1 MPLPQ
6 TNTGRLDNRHENTTT
21 TASEE
26 HQRAASSTAAALSG
40 SGMTLQMHKLP
51 LKKGPSVEADHFS
64 LRTWIR
70 NAPWSQYFKDGCRLI
85 VKSPLNF
92 FIFFC
97 CLSVVVWGAFLVL
110 LMGNMV
116 KLQDNATQ
124 KLWIEIASQVLNGF
138 FTIANVPVHPKRFL
152 GFIRGVRIWRED
164 NSVRQQF
171 LDKFLAQQP
180 VADAE
185 TGRTEKDRTRELLEM
200 FDFYRCFPDYGRDR
214 IEALSLSPIPEYPP
228 AEASFGR
235 SRSTS
240 RAVAKVAVSR
250 SRSRS
255 KSSSRSKEPPSS
267 SATQEMEMMLWNH
280 GSSTN
285 NSNTLHPAVVVDM
298 ESPAMQPETAST
310 TATDNNT
317 ATATATVTATAL
329 ESPLVSPAEAKIRV
343 DISEDDLNELLSEET
358 HRVVQSIVLP
368 FLPFPLDMPTFSN
381 DANNVAD
388 MDAAREQDAPVQ
400 STESMA
406 QMEQGLG
413 VPPSNVRPPLTPHGG
428 LQRGSSFAT
437 LSRMTNKRASPR
449 TRARTMTMSMA
460 RDSDA
465 GTDPLLSK
473 RSTFVVHEQSPA
485 VSHRAQTVD
494 ESASMHSVDDRP
506 NASKGKESKEPPPLI
521 PMPRALTQEQMDWI
535 DGRQAR
541 LRRRQSR
548 LQKAWPWYNY
558 TMPTGIEPVDFFAPP
573 EKQPAM
579 LDGNWLRESTAG
591 NNEVARAHGHAD
603 SSAGGVILLS
613 SLPSDLVI
621 TPGRFCLIV
630 GSFNLNSMI
639 QEILCGFMWGVNY
652 LVRPGWVVGTGMAL
666 GCLAAIVPSVLI
678 MLHEH
683 AMSKVRVVATAEEAI
698 QDALDEKTLVKSP

>member
-1 MPLPQ
+1 MPRPQ
-6 TNTGRLDNRHENTTT
+6 TNAGGLDDSHENTTT
-21 TASEE
+21 TASDEY
-26 HQRAASSTAAALSG
+26 QTAACSTAAAPAVSG
-40 SGMTLQMHKLP
+40 TTLQMHKLP
-51 LKKGPSVEADHFS
+51 LKKGPPIEADHFS

-152 GFIRGVRIWRED
+152 GFIRGTRIWRED

-180 VADAE
+180 AADAE
-185 TGRTEKDRTRELLEM
+185 TGRTEKDQTRELLEM
-200 FDFYRCFPDYGRDR
+200 LDFYRCFPDYGRDR
-214 IEALSLSPIPEYPP
+214 IEVLPLTPIPEYSS
-228 AEASFGR
+228 AEASFRR

-240 RAVAKVAVSR
+240 RAVAKVVVSR

-255 KSSSRSKEPPSS
+255 KSRSQSKVPQSS
-267 SATQEMEMMLWNH
+267 SETQEMEMMMRNH

-285 NSNTLHPAVVVDM
+285 HSNTLHPAVVVDM
-298 ESPAMQPETAST
+298 EPSAMQPETTST
-310 TATDNNT
+310 TATD
-317 ATATATVTATAL
+317 TATVL
-329 ESPLVSPAEAKIRV
+329 QSPLVSPAEAKIRV

-368 FLPFPLDMPTFSN
+368 FLPFPLDMPTFSD

-388 MDAAREQDAPVQ
+388 MVAARGQEAPVQ
-400 STESMA
+400 QSAESIA
-406 QMEQGLG
+406 QMEQGSG
-413 VPPSNVRPPLTPHGG
+413 VLPSHVRPPLTPHGG

-460 RDSDA
+460 RDSDTCA
-465 GTDPLLSK
+465 DPLLSK
-473 RSTFVVHEQSPA
+473 RSTFVVHEHSSA
-485 VSHRAQTVD
+485 TSHRAQTVD
-494 ESASMHSVDDRP
+494 ESAFMHSDDDRP
-506 NASKGKESKEPPPLI
+506 STSKGRKSKEPPPLI

-541 LRRRQSR
+541 LLRRQSR
-548 LQKAWPWYNY
+548 LQKAWPWYNF
-558 TMPTGIEPVDFFAPP
+558 TIPTGIEPVDFFAPP

-579 LDGNWLRESTAG
+579 LDGNWLRKVDEG
-591 NNEVARAHGHAD
+591 NNEGAWAHGRAD
-603 SSAGGVILLS
+603 SSAEGVILLS

>member
-1 MPLPQ
+1 MDSEGCQ
-6 TNTGRLDNRHENTTT
+6 T
-21 TASEE
+21 
-26 HQRAASSTAAALSG
+26 AAASTAAAIAS
-40 SGMTLQMHKLP
+40 SETTLQMRKLP
-51 LKKGPSVEADHFS
+51 LRKGPPAEAEHFS
-64 LRTWIR
+64 LRTWMR

-171 LDKFLAQQP
+171 VNKFLAQQP
-180 VADAE
+180 AAKSE
-185 TGRTEKDRTRELLEM
+185 NGSTEKERTQELLEM

-214 IEALSLSPIPEYPP
+214 IEAFPLTPTPVYSS
-228 AEASFGR
+228 AETSFGR
-235 SRSTS
+235 SRSAS
-240 RAVAKVAVSR
+240 RAVAKVVVSR
-250 SRSRS
+250 SISRSKSRSRS
-255 KSSSRSKEPPSS
+255 KEPLRTS
-267 SATQEMEMMLWNH
+267 TIQEMEMLMRNH
-280 GSSTN
+280 NSSTA
-285 NSNTLHPAVVVDM
+285 NSTTRHPAVCVDI
-298 ESPAMQPETAST
+298 ESPAIQPKSATST
-310 TATDNNT
+310 VTD
-317 ATATATVTATAL
+317 TATAL
-329 ESPLVSPAEAKIRV
+329 ESPPLLSPVEATIRV

-388 MDAAREQDAPVQ
+388 MDAAREQDAPMQ
-400 STESMA
+400 SAESIA

-413 VPPSNVRPPLTPHGG
+413 MPLPNVRPSPTPHGG

-460 RDSDA
+460 RDSDT
-465 GTDPLLSK
+465 GVDPLLSK
-473 RSTFVVHEQSPA
+473 RSTFVVHESPA
-485 VSHRAQTVD
+485 APHRPHTVD
-494 ESASMHSVDDRP
+494 ESASMHSNDDRP
-506 NASKGKESKEPPPLI
+506 SASKSEKTKEPPLLI
-521 PMPRALTQEQMDWI
+521 PMPRALTQEQMDWV

-541 LRRRQSR
+541 LLRRQGR

-558 TMPTGIEPVDFFAPP
+558 TIPTGIEPVDFFAPP
-573 EKQPAM
+573 EKQTAI
-579 LDGNWLRESTAG
+579 LDGIWLRESTAG
-591 NNEVARAHGHAD
+591 NNEVAQAHEHAA
-603 SSAGGVILLS
+603 SAAGGVILLS

-621 TPGRFCLIV
+621 TPGRYCLIV
-630 GSFNLNSMI
+630 GSFNLNSLI
-639 QEILCGFMWGVNY
+639 QEILCGFMWGMNY
-652 LVRPGWVVGTGMAL
+652 HVRPGWVVGTGMAF
-666 GCLAAIVPSVLI
+666 GCLAAILPSVLI

-683 AMSKVRVVATAEEAI
+683 AMSKLRVVATAEEAI
-698 QDALDEKTLVKSP
+698 QDALDEKAPVKSP